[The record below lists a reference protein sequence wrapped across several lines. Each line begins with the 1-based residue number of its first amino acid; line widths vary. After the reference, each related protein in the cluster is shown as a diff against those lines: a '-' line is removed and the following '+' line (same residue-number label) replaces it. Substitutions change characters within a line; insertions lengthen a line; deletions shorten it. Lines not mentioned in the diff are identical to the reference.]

1 MCTSEAKGFRRL
13 FMKKKLLYVI
23 MSLVFALALCGG
35 SVAVLTT
42 SDALARLNGGE
53 NVAAG
58 ETTTEGENIVV
69 EGSSE
74 GEDITVSASVTAA
87 NIQASQ
93 SGWTKVPASTV
104 NGVGSSYG
112 YYKNYSYSGST
123 NTSGNVQYEDLPA
136 GTYLFEA
143 WGAQGGNDG
152 KKGGHGGYASGTYT
166 ITGDTTVYIV
176 IGGAG
181 ASSCGGTGGGYN
193 GGGNSGTYGSSGA
206 GGGATHFATATGT
219 LNSLKGNKGAVLL
232 VAGGGGGGGN
242 GTDCAGW
249 GGGSSPEIGRASC
262 RERV

>member
-152 KKGGHGGYASGTYT
+152 SIGGHGGYIRGIYT
-166 ITGDTTVYIV
+166 LSAATRVYIV
-176 IGGAG
+176 VGGYG
-181 ASSCGGTGGGYN
+181 SSSQGNAPGGYN
-193 GGGNSGTYGSSGA
+193 GGAKAGSYGSSGG
-206 GGGATHFATATGT
+206 GGGATHFATASGV
-219 LNSLKGNKGAVLL
+219 LSSLKNNKGAVIL
-232 VAGGGGGGGN
+232 VAGGGGGGG
-242 GTDCAGW
+242 GEW
-249 GGGSSPEIGRASC
+249 GGWRSEEHPTEHQTHSR
-262 RERV
+262 

>member
-93 SGWTKVPASTV
+93 RRRLKLRLL
-104 NGVGSSYG
+104 
-112 YYKNYSYSGST
+112 
-123 NTSGNVQYEDLPA
+123 QELLIFRFYEHIR
-136 GTYLFEA
+136 
-143 WGAQGGNDG
+143 QR
-152 KKGGHGGYASGTYT
+152 
-166 ITGDTTVYIV
+166 
-176 IGGAG
+176 
-181 ASSCGGTGGGYN
+181 
-193 GGGNSGTYGSSGA
+193 
-206 GGGATHFATATGT
+206 
-219 LNSLKGNKGAVLL
+219 AV
-232 VAGGGGGGGN
+232 
-242 GTDCAGW
+242 
-249 GGGSSPEIGRASC
+249 
-262 RERV
+262 